1 MDSYIL
7 LIIGAELDFLGSVQ
21 YYESLYKAA
30 SINKNDYLKALNDEK
45 AKKDAVVEQIR
56 KYFDEK
62 AKEANVINGFPEPK
76 RY

>member
-7 LIIGAELDFLGSVQ
+7 LIIGAELDFIGSVS

-45 AKKDAVVEQIR
+45 AKKDEVVEEIR
-56 KYFDEK
+56 KRIE
-62 AKEANVINGFPEPK
+62 EGNHE
-76 RY
+76 